1 MARKEKK
8 TKGKRKGST
17 NIKNNYQKQNV
28 KVVVN
33 TGEYKT
39 KGKGKEPAYNYPSS
53 THTTLYVPPSPVPTP
68 FHLGSKEGVSPTQLN
83 NIIPPNNTPPINT
96 KVDTPVKT
104 IEKAREPTTV
114 KRPIV
119 IRPIINTPMKTP
131 HPLQPVNIPTPIQ
144 SIVKEGETTDFRFSS
159 PAPPSLERIPSIQNE
174 LERQERAVAQ
184 SRLPVRVG
192 AKPKGRP
199 PGSKNKSKLGPPER
213 IPQP

>member
-1 MARKEKK
+1 MIISFSKYR
-8 TKGKRKGST
+8 GKWEFGGFWGVWGEGWG
-17 NIKNNYQKQNV
+17 YCV
-28 KVVVN
+28 KV
-33 TGEYKT
+33 
-39 KGKGKEPAYNYPSS
+39 
-53 THTTLYVPPSPVPTP
+53 HTFTP
-68 FHLGSKEGVSPTQLN
+68 
-83 NIIPPNNTPPINT
+83 
-96 KVDTPVKT
+96 
-104 IEKAREPTTV
+104 
-114 KRPIV
+114 
-119 IRPIINTPMKTP
+119 TPMKTP

-199 PGSKNKSKLGPPER
+199 LGSKNKPKLGPPER